1 MGQARPVVS
10 DKNAA
15 RERYWDAVIAR
26 ARRIDPDA
34 WARGVSVPAIRK
46 ELVRRAAEELAREGV
61 REPET

>member
-26 ARRIDPDA
+26 ARHIDPDA
-34 WARGVSVPAIRK
+34 WVRGVSVPAIRK

-61 REPET
+61 REPEG

>member
-1 MGQARPVVS
+1 MS

-15 RERYWDAVIAR
+15 RELYWDAVIAR
-26 ARRIDPDA
+26 ARCIDPDA
-34 WARGVSVPAIRK
+34 WLVGVSVPAIRK

>member
-1 MGQARPVVS
+1 MS

-34 WARGVSVPAIRK
+34 WTRGVSVPAIRK
-46 ELVRRAAEELAREGV
+46 ELVKRAAEDLAREGV
-61 REPET
+61 TEPI

>member
-1 MGQARPVVS
+1 MS
-10 DKNAA
+10 DKNAT

-34 WARGVSVPAIRK
+34 WARGVGVPAIRK
-46 ELVRRAAEELAREGV
+46 ELVKRAAEELAREGV